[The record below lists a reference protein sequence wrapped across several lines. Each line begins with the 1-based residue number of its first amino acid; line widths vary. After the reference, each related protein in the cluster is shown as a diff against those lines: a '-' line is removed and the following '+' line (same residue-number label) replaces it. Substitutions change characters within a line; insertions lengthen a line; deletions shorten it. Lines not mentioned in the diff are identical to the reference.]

1 MPDISPPEVE
11 PSRRYTS
18 SNSIDLFRPML
29 SASLPS
35 AKKAVPTQEEVL
47 QDLSR
52 LDWSR
57 GFLVSPKMDGIRAIK
72 HPDLGLVSRT
82 LKPIPNKWIQHH
94 LSDPFYN
101 YLDGEIVAGKWWDTI
116 NFNSTQSLAMS
127 AEGEY
132 EFSYCVFDDITE
144 PNNAFWWRSRQALEK
159 IRPYEDSH
167 PQFHLIWLEQVQV
180 NSVDELLEYE
190 ALQVERGYEGVI
202 IRDPGKRYKNNR
214 STYKEQGMIKL
225 KRFTDGEAVVIGFD
239 ELMRNT
245 NQALPDKLG
254 FTKRSDHLAGMVG
267 ANTLGRLRV
276 RGIGDPWDGAEFWIG
291 SGLDDTLRSHI
302 WDLRNRDN
310 YMGRIVKFKSQAVGS
325 KDLPRTPIFL
335 SFRSSD
341 DM

>member
-1 MPDISPPEVE
+1 MPDISPPAVE

-18 SNSIDLFRPML
+18 SNAIDLFRPML

-47 QDLSR
+47 RDLLA
-52 LDWSR
+52 LDWER

-82 LKPIPNKWIQHH
+82 LKPIPNKWVQQC
-94 LSDPFYN
+94 LSLPFYDH
-101 YLDGEIVAGKWWDTI
+101 LDGEIVAGKWW
-116 NFNSTQSLAMS
+116 NPLGFNDTQSLVMTAG
-127 AEGEY
+127 GEF

-144 PNNAFWWRSRQALEK
+144 PNNAFWWRSRNALERV
-159 IRPYEDSH
+159 RPFEDEH
-167 PQFHLIWLEQVQV
+167 PQFHLIHLEQKLVV
-180 NSVDELLEYE
+180 TVDELLDYE
-190 ALQVERGYEGVI
+190 ALQVQKGYEGVI
-202 IRDPGKRYKNNR
+202 VRDPGKRYKNNR

-239 ELMRNT
+239 ELQRNS
-245 NQALPDKLG
+245 NAANIDKLG

-276 RGIGDPWDGAEFWIG
+276 RGIGDPWDGTEFWIG
-291 SGLDDTLRSHI
+291 SGLDDGLRGHI
-302 WDLRNRDN
+302 WDERNRHN
-310 YMGRIVKFKSQAVGS
+310 YLGRIVKFKSQAVGA

-335 SFRSSD
+335 SFRSPD
-341 DM
+341 DL